1 METGGLEVMLL
12 TTTMSPVYCSIT
24 HDLPYF
30 DLLVIF
36 YIVTLC
42 IHDETPHCAV
52 RKGTLRYGTARL

>member
-36 YIVTLC
+36 YIVMLC
-42 IHDETPHCAV
+42 MMKHHTVQCE
-52 RKGTLRYGTARL
+52 KGL